1 MDLKAVREPRREF
14 IMGVYFNKGAV
25 KSKKEV
31 QEQLDKMNNLHNDI
45 VRHIQNME
53 NTSDY
58 LVLRQLI
65 REYEGFEGVSRL
77 QVTDLYNRLYDGLS
91 ILLEDSQDRQESLSA
106 EVEKIQQRSFVED
119 TSTLKNLNVQSDE
132 LLFQYQLQ
140 MSQNRTKEGGRTNR
154 RIIGNAVKNADRVH
168 AIALSKLS
176 LIPEYAD
183 LFTVKQ
189 REILTER
196 AKSAQQRMY
205 EEKKQADL
213 ETAQQKLSAE
223 YMTGFHLKT
232 AVRQMQ
238 EVINGSAYFNGGG
251 SSE

>member
-1 MDLKAVREPRREF
+1 
-14 IMGVYFNKGAV
+14 MGHYFDKGAV
-25 KSKKEV
+25 KSSKEV
-31 QEQLDKMNNLHNDI
+31 QEQLDKMNSLHNDI
-45 VRHIQNME
+45 VRHIRNME
-53 NTSDY
+53 TSNDY
-58 LVLRQLI
+58 IVIRSLI
-65 REYEGFEGVSRL
+65 KEYEGLEGVSPYA
-77 QVTDLYNRLYDGLS
+77 VTELYNWLYEELNL
-91 ILLEDSQDRQESLSA
+91 LLEESQDRQENLSE
-106 EVEKIQQRSFVED
+106 EVDKIQQRSFVEN
-119 TSTLKNLNVQSDE
+119 TSTLKELNIQSDE

-154 RIIGNAVKNADRVH
+154 RIIGNAVKNCDRAH
-168 AIALSKLS
+168 AIALCRLS

-183 LFTVKQ
+183 LFTAKQ
-189 REILTER
+189 REILPER

-213 ETAQQKLSAE
+213 KAAQQKLSAE

>member
-1 MDLKAVREPRREF
+1 
-14 IMGVYFNKGAV
+14 MGVYFNKGAV

-31 QEQLDKMNNLHNDI
+31 QEQIDKMNNLHNDI
-45 VRHIQNME
+45 VRHICNME
-53 NTSDY
+53 NSKDY
-58 LVLRQLI
+58 LIIRQLI
-65 REYEGFEGVSRL
+65 KEYEGLEGVSRL
-77 QVTDLYNRLYDGLS
+77 QITELYNRLYDGLS
-91 ILLEDSQDRQESLSA
+91 ILLEDSQKRQENLSE
-106 EVEKIQQRSFVED
+106 EVEKIQQRSFVEN
-119 TSTLKNLNVQSDE
+119 TSTLKELNIQSDE

-154 RIIGNAVKNADRVH
+154 RIIGNAVKNCDRAH

-176 LIPEYAD
+176 LMPEYAE
-183 LFTVKQ
+183 LFTAKQ
-189 REILTER
+189 REILPER

-232 AVRQMQ
+232 AVKQMN
-238 EVINGSAYFNGGG
+238 EVINGSQYFGGG

>member
-1 MDLKAVREPRREF
+1 
-14 IMGVYFNKGAV
+14 MGYYFDKQAI
-25 KSKKEV
+25 KSNKEV
-31 QEQLDKMNNLHNDI
+31 QDQLNKINNLHNNI
-45 VRHIQNME
+45 VRKIRDME
-53 NTSDY
+53 NSNDY
-58 LVLRQLI
+58 LVIRQLI
-65 REYEGFEGVSRL
+65 REYEGLGGVSQM
-77 QVTDLYNRLYDGLS
+77 QVADLYNLLYDELNL
-91 ILLEDSQDRQESLSA
+91 LLEESQERQESLSS
-106 EVEKIQQRSFVED
+106 EVDKIQQRSFVEN
-119 TSTLKNLNVQSDE
+119 TSTLKELNIQSDE

-154 RIIGNAVKNADRVH
+154 RIIGNAVKNCDRVH

-189 REILTER
+189 REILPER

-205 EEKKQADL
+205 EDKKQTDL
-213 ETAQQKLSAE
+213 QAAQQKLSTE
-223 YMTGFHLKT
+223 YMNGFKLRT

-238 EVINGSAYFNGGG
+238 EVIDGSAYFNGGG

>member
-1 MDLKAVREPRREF
+1 
-14 IMGVYFNKGAV
+14 MGVYFNKGAV

-45 VRHIQNME
+45 VRHICNME
-53 NTSDY
+53 NSKDY
-58 LVLRQLI
+58 LIIRQLI
-65 REYEGFEGVSRL
+65 KEYEGLEGVSRL
-77 QVTDLYNRLYDGLS
+77 QITELYNRLYDGLS

-106 EVEKIQQRSFVED
+106 EVEKIQQRSFVEN
-119 TSTLKNLNVQSDE
+119 TSTLKELNIQSDE
-132 LLFQYQLQ
+132 LLFQYQLK

-154 RIIGNAVKNADRVH
+154 RIIGNAVKNCDRAH

-176 LIPEYAD
+176 LMPEYAE
-183 LFTVKQ
+183 LFTAKQ
-189 REILTER
+189 REILPER

-232 AVRQMQ
+232 AVKQMN
-238 EVINGSAYFNGGG
+238 EVINGSQYFGGG

>member
-1 MDLKAVREPRREF
+1 
-14 IMGVYFNKGAV
+14 MGHYFDKGAI
-25 KSKKEV
+25 KSNREV

-45 VRHIQNME
+45 VRYIGNMKDS
-53 NTSDY
+53 NDY
-58 LVLRQLI
+58 LVIRQLI
-65 REYEGFEGVSRL
+65 KEYEGLGGVSRL

-91 ILLEDSQDRQESLSA
+91 ILLEDSQERQASLSE
-106 EVEKIQQRSFVED
+106 EVDKIQQRSFVENI
-119 TSTLKNLNVQSDE
+119 STLKELNIQSDE
-132 LLFQYQLQ
+132 LLFQYQVQ

-154 RIIGNAVKNADRVH
+154 RIIGNAVKNCNRVQ

-176 LIPEYAD
+176 LMPEYAE
-183 LFTVKQ
+183 LFTTKQ
-189 REILTER
+189 REILPEK

-232 AVRQMQ
+232 AVKQMD
-238 EVINGSAYFNGGG
+238 EIINGSAYFNGGG
-251 SSE
+251 SSD

>member
-1 MDLKAVREPRREF
+1 
-14 IMGVYFNKGAV
+14 MGVYFNKGAV

-31 QEQLDKMNNLHNDI
+31 QEQIDKMNSLYNDI

-53 NTSDY
+53 NSNDY
-58 LVLRQLI
+58 LVIRKLI
-65 REYEGFEGVSRL
+65 REYEGLGGVSQM
-77 QVTDLYNRLYDGLS
+77 QVADLYNRLYEELNL
-91 ILLEDSQDRQESLSA
+91 LLEESQDRQENLSE
-106 EVEKIQQRSFVED
+106 EVDKIQQRSFVEHA
-119 TSTLKNLNVQSDE
+119 STLKELNVQSNE
-132 LLFQYQLQ
+132 IMFQFQ
-140 MSQNRTKEGGRTNR
+140 MKLNQNTTKESGGINR
-154 RIIGNAVKNADRVH
+154 RLVGNWVKNADRVH

-176 LIPEYAD
+176 LMPEYAE
-183 LFTVKQ
+183 LFTLKQ
-189 REILTER
+189 RELLPER

-232 AVRQMQ
+232 AVKQMN
-238 EVINGSAYFNGGG
+238 EVINGSQYFGGG

>member
-1 MDLKAVREPRREF
+1 
-14 IMGVYFNKGAV
+14 MGVYFNKGAV

-31 QEQLDKMNNLHNDI
+31 QEQIDKMNSLYNDI

-53 NTSDY
+53 NSNDY
-58 LVLRQLI
+58 LVIRQLI
-65 REYEGFEGVSRL
+65 REYEGLGGVSQM
-77 QVTDLYNRLYDGLS
+77 QVADLYNRLYEELNL
-91 ILLEDSQDRQESLSA
+91 LLEASQDRQESLSA
-106 EVEKIQQRSFVED
+106 EVDKIQQRSFVEHA
-119 TSTLKNLNVQSDE
+119 STLKELNIQSNE
-132 LLFQYQLQ
+132 IMFQFQ
-140 MSQNRTKEGGRTNR
+140 MKLNQNTTKESGGINR
-154 RIIGNAVKNADRVH
+154 RLVGNWVKNADRVH

-176 LIPEYAD
+176 LMPEYVE
-183 LFTVKQ
+183 LFTAKQ
-189 REILTER
+189 REILPEK

-251 SSE
+251 ASE

>member
-1 MDLKAVREPRREF
+1 
-14 IMGVYFNKGAV
+14 MGYYFDKQAI
-25 KSKKEV
+25 KSNKEV
-31 QEQLDKMNNLHNDI
+31 QDQLNKINNLHNNI
-45 VRHIQNME
+45 VRKIRDME
-53 NTSDY
+53 NSNDY

-65 REYEGFEGVSRL
+65 REYEGLGGVSQM
-77 QVTDLYNRLYDGLS
+77 QVAALYNRLYEELNL
-91 ILLEDSQDRQESLSA
+91 LLEASQDRQESLSA
-106 EVEKIQQRSFVED
+106 EVDKIQQRSFVEHA
-119 TSTLKNLNVQSDE
+119 STLKELNIQSNE
-132 LLFQYQLQ
+132 IMFQFQ
-140 MSQNRTKEGGRTNR
+140 MKLNQNTTKESGGINR
-154 RIIGNAVKNADRVH
+154 RLVGNWVKNADRVH

-176 LIPEYAD
+176 LMPEYVE
-183 LFTVKQ
+183 LFTAKQ
-189 REILTER
+189 REILPEK

-251 SSE
+251 ASE

>member
-1 MDLKAVREPRREF
+1 
-14 IMGVYFNKGAV
+14 MGYFNKGAV

-45 VRHIQNME
+45 VRHICNME
-53 NTSDY
+53 NSKDY
-58 LVLRQLI
+58 LVIRKLI
-65 REYEGFEGVSRL
+65 KEYEGLDGVSRM

-106 EVEKIQQRSFVED
+106 EVDKIQQRSFVED
-119 TSTLKNLNVQSDE
+119 VSTLKELNVQSNE
-132 LLFQYQLQ
+132 IMFQFQ
-140 MSQNRTKEGGRTNR
+140 MKLNQNTTKESGGINR
-154 RIIGNAVKNADRVH
+154 RLVGNWVKNANRVQ
-168 AIALSKLS
+168 AIALSKIS
-176 LIPEYAD
+176 LMPEYVE
-183 LFTVKQ
+183 LFTAKQ
-189 REILTER
+189 REILPEK

-205 EEKKQADL
+205 EEKRLVDL

-232 AVRQMQ
+232 ALRQMQ
-238 EVINGSAYFNGGG
+238 EVIDGSAYFNGGG

>member
-1 MDLKAVREPRREF
+1 MGYYFDKRAIKSNRE
-14 IMGVYFNKGAV
+14 V
-25 KSKKEV
+25 K
-31 QEQLDKMNNLHNDI
+31 EQFDKMNNLYNDI
-45 VRHIQNME
+45 VRHICNME
-53 NTSDY
+53 NAQDY
-58 LVLRQLI
+58 TIIRQLI
-65 REYEGFEGVSRL
+65 RQFEGLEGVSRL
-77 QVTDLYNRLYDGLS
+77 QVTELYNRLYDGLS
-91 ILLEDSQDRQESLSA
+91 ILLEDSRERQENLSE
-106 EVEKIQQRSFVED
+106 EVDKIQQRSFVENA
-119 TSTLKNLNVQSDE
+119 STLKELNIQSDE

-154 RIIGNAVKNADRVH
+154 RIIGNAVKNCDRAH
-168 AIALSKLS
+168 AIALCRLS
-176 LIPEYAD
+176 LIPEYAE
-183 LFTVKQ
+183 LFTTKQ
-189 REILTER
+189 REILPER

-213 ETAQQKLSAE
+213 KAAQQKLSAE

>member
-1 MDLKAVREPRREF
+1 
-14 IMGVYFNKGAV
+14 MGVYFNKGAV

-45 VRHIQNME
+45 VRHICNME
-53 NTSDY
+53 NSKDY
-58 LVLRQLI
+58 LIIRQLI
-65 REYEGFEGVSRL
+65 KEYEGLEGVSRL
-77 QVTDLYNRLYDGLS
+77 QITELYNRLYDGLS
-91 ILLEDSQDRQESLSA
+91 ILLEDSQKRQENLSE
-106 EVEKIQQRSFVED
+106 EVEKIQQRSFVEN
-119 TSTLKNLNVQSDE
+119 TSTLKELNIQSDE

-154 RIIGNAVKNADRVH
+154 RIIGNAVKNCDRAH

-176 LIPEYAD
+176 LMPEYAE
-183 LFTVKQ
+183 LFTAKQ
-189 REILTER
+189 REILPER

-205 EEKKQADL
+205 EDKKQTDL
-213 ETAQQKLSAE
+213 QAAQQKLSTE
-223 YMTGFHLKT
+223 YMNGFKLRT

-238 EVINGSAYFNGGG
+238 EVIDGSAYFNGGG

>member
-189 REILTER
+189 REILPKR

>member
-1 MDLKAVREPRREF
+1 
-14 IMGVYFNKGAV
+14 MGYYFDKQAI
-25 KSKKEV
+25 KSNKEV
-31 QEQLDKMNNLHNDI
+31 QDQLNKINNLHNNI
-45 VRHIQNME
+45 VRKIRDME
-53 NTSDY
+53 NSNDY

-65 REYEGFEGVSRL
+65 REYEGLGGVSQM
-77 QVTDLYNRLYDGLS
+77 QVADLYNRLNEELNL
-91 ILLEDSQDRQESLSA
+91 LLEESQDRQENLSE
-106 EVEKIQQRSFVED
+106 EVEKIQQRSFVEN
-119 TSTLKNLNVQSDE
+119 TSTLKELNIQSDE

-154 RIIGNAVKNADRVH
+154 RIIGNAVKNCDRAH

-176 LIPEYAD
+176 LMPEYSE
-183 LFTVKQ
+183 LFTAKQ
-189 REILTER
+189 REILPEK

-205 EEKKQADL
+205 EEKRRVDL

-232 AVRQMQ
+232 AVKQMD
-238 EVINGSAYFNGGG
+238 EVINGSQYFGGG

>member
-1 MDLKAVREPRREF
+1 
-14 IMGVYFNKGAV
+14 MGVYFNKGAV

-45 VRHIQNME
+45 VRHICNME
-53 NTSDY
+53 NSKDY
-58 LVLRQLI
+58 LIIRQLI
-65 REYEGFEGVSRL
+65 KEYEGLEGVSRL
-77 QVTDLYNRLYDGLS
+77 QITELYNRLYDGLS
-91 ILLEDSQDRQESLSA
+91 ILLEDSQKRQENLSE
-106 EVEKIQQRSFVED
+106 EVEKIQQRSFVEN
-119 TSTLKNLNVQSDE
+119 TSTLKELNIQSDE

-154 RIIGNAVKNADRVH
+154 RIIGNAVKNCDRAH

-176 LIPEYAD
+176 LMPEYAE
-183 LFTVKQ
+183 LFTAKQ
-189 REILTER
+189 REILPER

-205 EEKKQADL
+205 EEKRRVDL

-232 AVRQMQ
+232 AVKQMN
-238 EVINGSAYFNGGG
+238 EVINGSQYFGGG

>member
-1 MDLKAVREPRREF
+1 
-14 IMGVYFNKGAV
+14 MGVYFNKGAV

-31 QEQLDKMNNLHNDI
+31 QEQIDKMNSLYNDI
-45 VRHIQNME
+45 VRHIHTMQNAQ
-53 NTSDY
+53 DY
-58 LVLRQLI
+58 TIVRQLI
-65 REYEGFEGVSRL
+65 RQFEGLEGVSRM
-77 QVTDLYNRLYDGLS
+77 QVSDLYNRLYDGLS
-91 ILLEDSQDRQESLSA
+91 ILLQESQERQENLSE

-154 RIIGNAVKNADRVH
+154 RIIGNAVKNCDRVH

-176 LIPEYAD
+176 LIPEYAE
-183 LFTVKQ
+183 LFTLKQ
-189 REILTER
+189 REILPER

-205 EEKKQADL
+205 EDKKQTDL
-213 ETAQQKLSAE
+213 QAAQQKLSTE
-223 YMTGFHLKT
+223 YMNGFKLRT

-238 EVINGSAYFNGGG
+238 EVIDGSAYFNGGD

>member
-1 MDLKAVREPRREF
+1 
-14 IMGVYFNKGAV
+14 MGVYFNKGAV

-189 REILTER
+189 REILPER